1 MKKILS
7 IILAVVLVLS
17 LCACGASEQGGEAA
31 ADNRLMIGY
40 AREDIT
46 PSESVPLAGYGMTS
60 QRFHNNT
67 LDFIYGTCI
76 AATQGEETVL
86 FFAIDMIL
94 PANDWVTALRSSVSQ
109 ETGVAQDRIM
119 VSFSH
124 THSAPDP
131 WSSEPVMQTYKSEWT
146 RAVTKAAT
154 KALADQAPATISA
167 TKLDVPGMNFVRH
180 YQNDQGQKGG
190 YSDLP
195 GTFVGHAEQN
205 DPQMRLLKF
214 DREGDKKDI
223 LLMNWQAHPC
233 FITSTQKDLS
243 ADYIGVIRQE
253 IEMQT
258 DMKFAFFLGATG
270 NHNTN
275 SVIESEAHK
284 LNMKKYGAK
293 LAEVAVAALPELQPV
308 EGEGIKASQVQFE
321 YDYNHEQEDK
331 AVYVGEIMDV
341 WEKEGF
347 DAAKTLSQKYGLSS
361 PHVASSLKTRV
372 SRPKTGTIE
381 LNVVRIGG
389 FAFVAAPYEMFAS
402 SGMYIKENSPF
413 DMTMIFTCSNQ
424 YNAYFPTAEAFDFG
438 CYESHTAVFARGV
451 AEATAS
457 KFVEMLESIK

>member
-1 MKKILS
+1 MKKTMSFLL
-7 IILAVVLVLS
+7 ILAVVLG
-17 LCACGASEQGGEAA
+17 LCACGGSEQKQEENVG
-31 ADNRLMIGY
+31 LQIGY

-46 PSESVPLAGYGMTS
+46 PSDPTPLAGYGMTS
-60 QRFHNNT
+60 QRFHNNV

-86 FFAIDMIL
+86 FYTIDMIL
-94 PANDWVTALRSSVSQ
+94 PANDWVAALRNSVSQ
-109 ETGVAQDRIM
+109 ETGVPEDHIM
-119 VSFSH
+119 VSYTH

-131 WSSEPVMQTYKSEWT
+131 WSSEPVIKTYKSEWT
-146 RAVTKAAT
+146 RILTKAA
-154 KALADQAPATISA
+154 KNALADRTPATISA

-195 GTFVGHAEQN
+195 GTFVGHAEPN

-233 FITSTQKDLS
+233 YINSYQKDLS

-253 IEMQT
+253 VELLTGMN
-258 DMKFAFFLGATG
+258 FAFFLGATG

-308 EGEGIKASQVQFE
+308 EGEGVKTSQIQFE

-341 WEKEGF
+341 WEKEGY
-347 DAAKTLSQKYGLSS
+347 DAAKTLSQQYGLSS
-361 PHVASSLKTRV
+361 PHVASSLKARV

-424 YNAYFPTAEAFDFG
+424 YNAYFPTTEAFEYG
-438 CYESHTAVFARGV
+438 CYESHTAVYARGI

-457 KFVEMLESIK
+457 KFVEMLEGIK